1 MSAAA
6 VEQPVDPEPHEPL
19 TLLDEANKLME
30 QLPGYRVE
38 IIGGVLTVTP
48 PPDASH
54 AEVLTDLMI
63 PFIAAGLHGQETR
76 VVQGIGL
83 WLPNG
88 PEDYAIPDLS
98 IVDADVNEHHR
109 RNNCYDP
116 EVFRLVVEVT
126 SSNHNNDLRNKVVA
140 YAQAMIPVYVI
151 VNRKHGRVHLL
162 TDLASSG
169 YDTHRI
175 YAPGEKITLPDSIGA
190 KVTLDVS
197 ELLQAGQRK
206 G

>member
-6 VEQPVDPEPHEPL
+6 VEQPVDPEPREPL

-48 PPDASH
+48 PPDGPH
-54 AEVLTDLMI
+54 ADVLTDLMI
-63 PFIAAGLHGQETR
+63 PFITAGLHGQETR
-76 VVQGIGL
+76 VIQGIGL

-88 PEDYAIPDLS
+88 PDDYAIPDLS
-98 IVDADVNEHHR
+98 IVDADFKEHHR
-109 RNNCYDP
+109 GNNCYDP

-162 TDLASSG
+162 TDLADSG

-190 KVTLDVS
+190 EVTLDVAAI
-197 ELLQAGQRK
+197 LATGRH
-206 G
+206 

>member
-6 VEQPVDPEPHEPL
+6 VEQPVDPETREPL
-19 TLLDEANKLME
+19 TLLEEANKLME

-48 PPDASH
+48 PPDGPH
-54 AEVLTDLMI
+54 AEVLTDLML
-63 PFIAAGLHGQETR
+63 PFLTAGLHGQETK
-76 VVQGIGL
+76 VIQGIGL

-98 IVDADVNEHHR
+98 IVDADYKEHPR
-109 RNNCYDP
+109 GNNCYDP

-162 TDLASSG
+162 TDLTDSG
-169 YDTHRI
+169 YDRHRI
-175 YAPGEKITLPDSIGA
+175 YAPGEKITLPGSIGA
-190 KVTLDVS
+190 EVTLDVAAI
-197 ELLQAGQRK
+197 LAIGRH
-206 G
+206 